1 MRERQKERET
11 DRGVHKRSLVLLG
24 APVCQ
29 GRKNEACF
37 NEQKKLWGTN
47 HKKRKRVGI
56 SRSSENVF
64 FWEENGQ
71 DVFK

>member
-37 NEQKKLWGTN
+37 NEQKKI
-47 HKKRKRVGI
+47 VG
-56 SRSSENVF
+56 N
-64 FWEENGQ
+64 
-71 DVFK
+71 